1 MSKYLGNLKVGSFS
15 FKFNAVI
22 LYTMPLGQ
30 YGAYFD
36 ENNLELIADCHR
48 MVAGS
53 LNLKAMFVDVR
64 NEAYEA

>member
-22 LYTMPLGQ
+22 LYTMSLGQ
-30 YGAYFD
+30 HGSYCR
-36 ENNLELIADCHR
+36 ENNLETIAKCHR
-48 MVAGS
+48 NGGS
-53 LNLKAMFVDVR
+53 LNLKAMFVDFR

>member
-1 MSKYLGNLKVGSFS
+1 MSKYLGNLKVRSFS

-30 YGAYFD
+30 HGAYFD
-36 ENNLELIADCHR
+36 ENNLETIANCHQNG
-48 MVAGS
+48 GS
-53 LNLKAMFVDVR
+53 LNLEAMFVDIR

>member
-30 YGAYFD
+30 HGAYFD

-48 MVAGS
+48 NGS
-53 LNLKAMFVDVR
+53 WQPKSESYVCR
-64 NEAYEA
+64 CQE